1 MTVPTEEFQTGILLC
16 TYNGAPYLGEQLE
29 SIERQT
35 HAAWGL
41 AISDDGSTDDTLDV
55 AQGFMNEHPDRVSI
69 VKGQGM
75 GFAKNFL
82 NLVARPPFKAEY
94 WAFCDQDDIWEA
106 DKLARAL
113 EDLAAVSPEV
123 PALYCSRTLLIDSGG
138 ERLGFSPVF
147 TLAPSFQNALVQ
159 NIASGNTMVFNE
171 AARRLLAEANED
183 TVAFH
188 DWLLYL
194 VVTGCGGKVFYD
206 RYPTVRYRQH
216 GNNVLGGMW
225 NIKGYL
231 NRADILFKGVFKSWI
246 DGNLNAMMRIQPS
259 LTRPNLH
266 VLAAF
271 SDMRNRGF
279 VHRFLA
285 LKKLKVT
292 HQSPLI
298 IVLATLCNRL

>member
-16 TYNGAPYLGEQLE
+16 TYNGARYLGEQLE

-35 HAAWGL
+35 RAAWGL

-82 NLVARPPFKAEY
+82 NLAARPPFKAEY

-171 AARRLLAEANED
+171 AARRLLAEANEN

-206 RYPTVRYRQH
+206 RIPAVRYRQH
-216 GNNVLGGMW
+216 GRNIVGDRG

-231 NRADILFKGVFKSWI
+231 TSADILFRGVFKSWI
-246 DGNLNAMMRIQPS
+246 DGNLKAMMRIQSS
-259 LTRPNLH
+259 LTQSNLQI
-266 VLAAF
+266 LTAF
-271 SDMRNRGF
+271 SDLRNKGLVR
-279 VHRFLA
+279 RFLT
-285 LKKLKVT
+285 LNKLGVA
-292 HQSPLI
+292 HQSPLK
-298 IVLATLCNRL
+298 IVLATLCNKL